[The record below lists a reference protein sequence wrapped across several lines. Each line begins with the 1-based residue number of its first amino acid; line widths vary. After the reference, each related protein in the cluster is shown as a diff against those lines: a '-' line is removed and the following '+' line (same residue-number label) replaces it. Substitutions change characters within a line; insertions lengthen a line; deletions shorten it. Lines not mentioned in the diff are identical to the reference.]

1 MSHTPVDSHFVS
13 NPDLDLLSHRPHKSA
28 MLLFQAL
35 TATAVFRVW
44 PSLVFVGGWSAMIVL
59 INRETEAE
67 MTVPSTLLTALGV
80 LLGLTL
86 SYRTSSAYGQYSEG
100 RKLWSQII
108 QANRTWARMV
118 WIHCPDSLRAAPPDD
133 PEIRAIDHTRAV
145 IEKAT
150 VVRMGLAFAV
160 AVKHYLRG
168 EEGILYEDLYDLVKF
183 IPSLNMP
190 SGIPSSEDANI
201 GSGPIPH
208 RHIQNSSI
216 TINSST
222 ELTEM
227 KKNLSLPS
235 STRAHND
242 MGLGTSG
249 NGYPAYRP
257 QLHPARDPPKFRF
270 SETFPFR
277 YLTTKRQRLKA
288 AGRQAMRQRMKEA
301 RASGGVGHNV
311 PLEVTMFMSSWIS
324 TLQRRKTIDVP
335 TTNALIAAL
344 LSMSEALSNLER
356 ILTTPIPWS
365 YNAHIWEVTWI
376 YCLVL
381 PFQLY
386 GAGFGW
392 ITIPAVVITSYIVL
406 GFAEIGQEIE
416 NPFGYDKNDLNLD
429 FFTHNIIREELA
441 AITARPFGSPD
452 EWIFS
457 PQNETLC
464 PSVYDHTSSFSAAP
478 ADAGA
483 GTGTRPRVR
492 KAVGADQLLEKGVEE
507 VMKSLAALSGGQG
520 GDEGD
525 EAGLRGRARSPV

>member
-13 NPDLDLLSHRPHKSA
+13 NPDLDLLGHRPHKSA

-108 QANRTWARMV
+108 QANRTWARIV
-118 WIHCPDSLRAAPPDD
+118 WIHCPDSLRATPPEEPDV
-133 PEIRAIDHTRAV
+133 RATEHTRAV

-183 IPSLNMP
+183 IPSLHMP

-201 GSGPIPH
+201 GSGPLPH

-222 ELTEM
+222 EL
-227 KKNLSLPS
+227 KNLSLPS
-235 STRAHND
+235 SKTYNAMPSHHH
-242 MGLGTSG
+242 LHS
-249 NGYPAYRP
+249 YAYTNRP

-288 AGRQAMRQRMKEA
+288 AGRQAMRDRMKEA

-311 PLEVTMFMSSWIS
+311 PLEITMFMSSWIS

-441 AITARPFGSPD
+441 AITARPFGSSD

-457 PQNETLC
+457 SKNETLC
-464 PSVYDHTSSFSAAP
+464 PSPYDHNASCDANGRRRTS
-478 ADAGA
+478 
-483 GTGTRPRVR
+483 TMR
-492 KAVGADQLLEKGVEE
+492 KVVGADQLAEKGVEE
-507 VMKSLAALSGGQG
+507 VMKSLAALSGDH
-520 GDEGD
+520 GDDDGD
-525 EAGLRGRARSPV
+525 GSGLRGRARSPV

>member
-13 NPDLDLLSHRPHKSA
+13 NPDLDLLGHRPHKSA

-108 QANRTWARMV
+108 QANRTWARIV
-118 WIHCPDSLRAAPPDD
+118 WIHCPDALRPAPPED
-133 PEIRAIDHTRAV
+133 PEIRAVEHTRAV

-183 IPSLNMP
+183 IPSLHMP

-208 RHIQNSSI
+208 RHIHNSSV

-222 ELTEM
+222 EL
-227 KKNLSLPS
+227 KNLSLPS
-235 STRAHND
+235 AR
-242 MGLGTSG
+242 
-249 NGYPAYRP
+249 GYNATPESYTCTNTYRP
-257 QLHPARDPPKFRF
+257 HLHPARDPPKFRF

-311 PLEVTMFMSSWIS
+311 PLEITMFMSSWIS

-441 AITARPFGSPD
+441 AITARPFGSTD

-457 PQNETLC
+457 PHNETLR
-464 PSVYDHTSSFSAAP
+464 PSPYDYSSSSSSCAGGGAAT
-478 ADAGA
+478 ARN
-483 GTGTRPRVR
+483 TMR
-492 KAVGADQLLEKGVEE
+492 KVVGADQLAEKGIDE
-507 VMKSLAALSGGQG
+507 VMKNLAALSGSGQKRGGG
-520 GDEGD
+520 GDNET
-525 EAGLRGRARSPV
+525 GLRGRARSPV